1 MNKIRNIPIKVKKGP
16 RVSIPDSSESSDEET
31 FRIPPQQKLINIVE
45 LEDSETTETFGQV
58 VQLLSDGSNTITKYL
73 KSEFWVLEVH
83 SNLEIANKSV
93 RSFLFT
99 ILNNSLYQM

>member
-1 MNKIRNIPIKVKKGP
+1 MNKIRNIPIKIKKGP

-58 VQLLSDGSNTITKYL
+58 VQLLSDGSEYYYIMPEIGILVFGSKL
-73 KSEFWVLEVH
+73 KS
-83 SNLEIANKSV
+83 
-93 RSFLFT
+93 
-99 ILNNSLYQM
+99 

>member
-58 VQLLSDGSNTITKYL
+58 VQLLSDGSGTNPKL
-73 KSEFWVLEVH
+73 EFRVLEVPWR
-83 SNLEIANKSV
+83 NW
-93 RSFLFT
+93 F
-99 ILNNSLYQM
+99 

>member
-73 KSEFWVLEVH
+73 KSEFWVLEVCT
-83 SNLEIANKSV
+83 LK
-93 RSFLFT
+93 L
-99 ILNNSLYQM
+99 

>member
-1 MNKIRNIPIKVKKGP
+1 MNKIRNIPIKIKKGP

-58 VQLLSDGSNTITKYL
+58 VQCYL
-73 KSEFWVLEVH
+73 VMDRVVP
-83 SNLEIANKSV
+83 EI
-93 RSFLFT
+93 
-99 ILNNSLYQM
+99 